1 MASARGEFSSRF
13 GFIMAAAGSAVGL
26 GNIWGFPTQA
36 ASNGG
41 AAFLVVYLV
50 LAFTLAYPALMAE
63 IIIGRHAHANA
74 VNALQRIAGG
84 PFTQRAGATTGLVG
98 LVVASF
104 ILSFYAIV
112 AGWMIAHCL
121 GSLAALVGADGIAEW
136 LTSFSLGRNASF
148 VVLFMLLTIGI
159 IAEGVHDGIERWSSR
174 LMPILL
180 VTLGCLVLYVLTLD
194 GAMEGLKVYLLPDFS
209 AALSPQ
215 LIINALGS
223 AFFSLSLGV
232 GTMLIYGSYINDR
245 ENLPVVGGLV
255 TGVDIGIAVL
265 AGFLV
270 LPAMYV
276 ALHNGVEIFDAA
288 GGLISEDTLIFTVLP
303 ELFTSMGVAGAFVSL
318 LFFFLMSI
326 AALTSSISMLEV
338 PVAYTIEEHG
348 ASRRSAVLLIGGV
361 ITGISL
367 LILLNFD
374 TLFGLVI
381 TATTRYSQ
389 PLLGFVFCIYA
400 GWVWRRDQLL
410 AELRKGS
417 PEIAGTLFWRIWPL
431 HVRLV
436 CPLII
441 LGIFAQNLFG

>member
-41 AAFLVVYLV
+41 AAFLGVYLL

-84 PFTQRAGATTGLVG
+84 PVTRRLGATTGLVG

-121 GSLAALVGADGIAEW
+121 GSLAALVGADGVASW

-148 VVLFMLLTIGI
+148 VVVFMLLTIGI

-180 VTLGCLVLYVLTLD
+180 VTLVCLVLYVLTLD

-232 GTMLIYGSYINDR
+232 GTMLIYGSYINDG

-338 PVAYTIEEHG
+338 PVAYTIEERG
-348 ASRRSAVLLIGGV
+348 TSRRSAVLIIGGI
-361 ITGISL
+361 ITVISL
-367 LILLNFD
+367 LILLNFE
-374 TLFGLVI
+374 TLFGLVV

-389 PLLGFVFCIYA
+389 PLLGFFFCIYA
-400 GWVWRRDQLL
+400 GWIWRRDQLL

-417 PEIAGTLFWRIWPL
+417 PEIAGTLFWRIWPW

-441 LGIFAQNLFG
+441 FGIFAQNLFG